1 MCMPEEAFGCHG
13 GCLTPM
19 FAMFGW
25 PAENLEPPFPTT
37 DGCEHVVKHT
47 IAQSNI
53 LLGMTSSCHSSHN
66 YDEAPDP

>member
-1 MCMPEEAFGCHG
+1 
-13 GCLTPM
+13 M

-53 LLGMTSSCHSSHN
+53 LLGMSSSCHSSHN